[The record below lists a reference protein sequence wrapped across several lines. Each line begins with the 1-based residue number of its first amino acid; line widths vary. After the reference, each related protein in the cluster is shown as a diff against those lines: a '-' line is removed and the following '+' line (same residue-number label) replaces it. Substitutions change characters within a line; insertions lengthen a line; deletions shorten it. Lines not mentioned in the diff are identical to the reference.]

1 MAIPSYELFLKR
13 FIEVNADV
21 YKDDPAFVAELN
33 ALTIDT
39 LLITNLRK
47 SDIEG
52 KIVHTVDVEKPG
64 LLKGFDQRYYPADY
78 VKHKASNMVTPDP
91 QTVEV
96 LQTRTLPGVY
106 LVIVNET
113 ENKSAILVNQGDKT
127 IEALTALVKA
137 KSKVVL
143 TDDQI
148 IVSEDLSTVTIDS
161 PTVVGLLQ
169 VYESIYDELPR
180 WNGEYVYDGT
190 LTY

>member
-1 MAIPSYELFLKR
+1 MDIPNYELFLKR
-13 FIEVNADV
+13 FIDVNTEV
-21 YKDDPAFVAELN
+21 YKDDPGFVAELN
-33 ALTIDT
+33 ALTLST

-64 LLKGFDQRYYPADY
+64 LLKGFDQHYYPADY
-78 VKHKASNMVTPDP
+78 VKHNAATLQDP
-91 QTVEV
+91 EPKTVDV
-96 LQTRTLPGVY
+96 LQTRTLPGIY
-106 LVIVNET
+106 LVLIT
-113 ENKSAILVNQGDKT
+113 ENEEVNAILVNQGEKNVQTLID
-127 IEALTALVKA
+127 LVKA

-148 IVSEDLSTVTIDS
+148 TVSEDLATVSIDS
-161 PTVVGLLQ
+161 PTVIGMLQ
-169 VYESIYDELPR
+169 VYESIYDDLPR